1 MKPTRR
7 ILLAAIIVPAFLA
20 ISCNKVTPENYEKIE
35 TGMTSA
41 QVEKILGK
49 GTEQGGGGVAVG
61 DLKASAKTV
70 VWEKGDKTITVS
82 FANDQVVMKTK
93 SGFWS
98 KPGHPRGGAAAYVFS
113 IPDAKHIRRRG
124 GSPALDEFL
133 TRTASQVRTGRL

>member
-1 MKPTRR
+1 MKLTRR

-41 QVEKILGK
+41 QVEDILGK
-49 GTEQGGGGVAVG
+49 GTEQSGGGVAVG

-93 SGFWS
+93 SGF
-98 KPGHPRGGAAAYVFS
+98 
-113 IPDAKHIRRRG
+113 
-124 GSPALDEFL
+124 
-133 TRTASQVRTGRL
+133 